1 MAKISLL
8 TAAALL
14 LSAGQAALAAPDVKD
29 KYIIKLKSHA
39 DQGQFTTQ
47 LHGHIHAEN
56 ARDDKTVDHQ
66 LIHTY
71 TIGNFKGYAGK
82 FSVESV
88 QRLRKDPMVESITED
103 KIVRAVNVQKLRKDP
118 MTLSDPSDGT
128 MHTDNV
134 QKLRKDPMTLSDP
147 SDGTMHTDNVQK
159 LRKDP
164 MTLSDPSD
172 GTMHTENVQKL
183 RKDPMTLSDPSD
195 GTMHT
200 DNVQKL
206 RKDPMTLSDPSDGT
220 MHALGTQQSP
230 PSWGLRRISEHALD
244 LEQPYTYPDTAGA
257 GVTAYIIDTGVMIDH
272 PDIKGRA
279 TWGLTACDGCKD
291 VDDVG
296 HGTHVATTIG
306 GTTYGVAKK
315 VNLVAVKVLGGDGSG
330 TNSGVIAGINWVA
343 DQVKKNP
350 GKPAVANMSL
360 GGDKSQELNDAVSAA
375 VAAGVVFGV
384 AAGNDHKDACEG
396 SPSST
401 PEAIC
406 VAASDNTDTRASF
419 SDYGSCVSIFA
430 PGVDITA
437 GWNDGNSQT
446 ISGTSMAT
454 PHVVGVAA
462 LYLGENPSL
471 TPAQVKSQMLD
482 AATKDLMKDPKGS
495 ANLFVYN
502 VAKGDKPQPPPS
514 KPTEPPTKPTEP

>member
-8 TAAALL
+8 AAAALL

-39 DQGQFTTQ
+39 DQGQFTAQ

-71 TIGNFKGYAGK
+71 TIGDFKGYAGK
-82 FSVESV
+82 FSAESV

-118 MTLSDPSDGT
+118 MT
-128 MHTDNV
+128 M
-134 QKLRKDPMTLSDP
+134 
-147 SDGTMHTDNVQK
+147 
-159 LRKDP
+159 
-164 MTLSDPSD
+164 
-172 GTMHTENVQKL
+172 
-183 RKDPMTLSDPSD
+183 SDPSD

-384 AAGNDHKDACEG
+384 AAGNDHKDACDG